1 MEAVQVISVV
11 FFDKKVFIVIMCD
24 FIEICC
30 KDIFFYLFKQV
41 FIKNVV
47 YLQRDYQYTAISKFA
62 YIAIVC
68 NWQPNPYYIS

>member
-24 FIEICC
+24 FIEKIYSF
-30 KDIFFYLFKQV
+30 IYSNTF

>member
-11 FFDKKVFIVIMCD
+11 FFDKKYLLSLCAISLKSAAKIYSFIYSNK
-24 FIEICC
+24 F
-30 KDIFFYLFKQV
+30 